1 MALPEKHRFLPFP
14 IHLSL
19 SLFVLAVV
27 PAVEASTPRGWND
40 APVEIHVPPYRPVVL
55 PGARLGALQGIPAER
70 IVLFAQ
76 RHGEFIPIPFQI
88 DRKDASGRHLIIPEQ
103 GTESPSAALDA
114 FDECVFMADDAGLP
128 ISQLPESFA
137 AIAVQAI
144 RVHSGAAGGWVY
156 ALAFADTPPPKS
168 PDVYVHYD
176 AERDAISTDAY
187 RAAFS
192 PDLPF
197 LIDRFQ
203 WKISEAGDWSPNLAD
218 TMKVRHTGKLF
229 GAINFKRS
237 QADYRSQLIS
247 VKQGPIRIIRRTR
260 NSVRMMLGMR
270 TPSLLIDYIAYRRYA
285 VMDTIIDL
293 PFPIGWFF
301 SHVETLTTMDLRNDP
316 GLREMR
322 ILHRA
327 VPGGIALDGVTPPGE
342 RNLEKEKDT
351 DYVIANNFGQILVQ
365 LDIDKELPIQKRVY
379 FVDNQELPDPPE
391 NVPGQF
397 GNSGYATTGWED
409 VGRGV
414 HHMQFSFT
422 IVPARE
428 QPRGM
433 ALLE

>member
-1 MALPEKHRFLPFP
+1 MELCRKRPFFP
-14 IHLSL
+14 FQILIALSL
-19 SLFVLAVV
+19 LALAVA
-27 PAVEASTPRGWND
+27 PAVEAATPRGWDD
-40 APVEIHVPPYRPVVL
+40 APVEIRTQPYRPVVL
-55 PGARLGALQGIPAER
+55 TGAQLGILQGVPTER

-103 GTESPSAALDA
+103 GSEPRSAALDA
-114 FDECVFMADDAGLP
+114 YDECVFMADDAGLP
-128 ISQLPESFA
+128 ITQLPENLA
-137 AIAVQAI
+137 AIAAQAI
-144 RVHSGAAGGWVY
+144 RVRSGDAGGWVY
-156 ALAFADTPPPKS
+156 ALAFAGTPPSKS
-168 PDVYVHYD
+168 PNVYVHYD
-176 AERDAISTDAY
+176 AERDAISTGVY

-229 GAINFKRS
+229 GVINFKRS
-237 QADYRSQLIS
+237 QADYRSQLVS

-260 NSVRMMLGMR
+260 NTVRMMLGMR
-270 TPSLLIDYIAYRRYA
+270 TPSLSIDYIAYRRYT

-301 SHVETLTTMDLRNDP
+301 SNVETLTTMDLRNGP

-327 VPGGIALDGVTPPGE
+327 APDGIALDGVTPPGE
-342 RNLEKEKDT
+342 RNFEKEKDT
-351 DYVIANNFGQILVQ
+351 DYVITNNFGQILVR

-391 NVPGQF
+391 HVPGQF
-397 GNSGYATTGWED
+397 GNSGYATTGWEN